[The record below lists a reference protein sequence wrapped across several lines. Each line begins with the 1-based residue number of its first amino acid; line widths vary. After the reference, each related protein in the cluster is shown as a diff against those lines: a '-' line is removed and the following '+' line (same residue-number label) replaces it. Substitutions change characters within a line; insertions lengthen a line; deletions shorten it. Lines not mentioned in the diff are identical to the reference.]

1 MDGTEHTITLL
12 VRQTNGTTIEHSVA
26 SLAISISEL
35 KASLSQC
42 TGIPKER
49 IRLMFENRILD
60 DEKTI
65 EHYDMTPAQVLR
77 LSSIDNNS
85 VLRLVQ
91 LAGNHATHPR
101 NVSGINSVNSA
112 PRMSPAETMGNQA
125 RQMFLS
131 NPQLAQNMMMA
142 NPQMREAME
151 NNPELRQ
158 MMNDPEIMQQSLNAA
173 QNPRLMQE
181 VQRNNDRVLS
191 NLETSPGGFAHIR
204 RMYHN
209 IQEPLAQAAES
220 STRYSLDEL
229 NRRRAKVMGVTKP
242 DKSRVNTT
250 PLPNPWARRPSQL
263 AGRPGF
269 DVRNPLA
276 MVDQVS
282 RNTDRLARLNL
293 SASQSTSPRRSQLS
307 GDDPLSLMQ
316 LQRQLGTLPSLV
328 SAAHEPQG
336 NTGRAAAGGSSQSPT
351 SPRAISAMSI
361 VNPAYAHN
369 SSPQMQ
375 SPAMLS
381 DSERSQFSERY
392 RDELDQLEDMGFPD
406 REKNLRA
413 LIACQGDLSEAVVRI
428 AGSDN

>member
-1 MDGTEHTITLL
+1 
-12 VRQTNGTTIEHSVA
+12 
-26 SLAISISEL
+26 
-35 KASLSQC
+35 
-42 TGIPKER
+42 
-49 IRLMFENRILD
+49 MFENRILD

-65 EHYDMTPAQVLR
+65 EHYG
-77 LSSIDNNS
+77 IDNNS

-101 NVSGINSVNSA
+101 NVSGINSANSA

-428 AGSDN
+428 AASDN

>member
-1 MDGTEHTITLL
+1 MDGTEHAITLI

-35 KASLSQC
+35 KASLSQR

-60 DEKTI
+60 DAQTI
-65 EHYDMTPAQVLR
+65 EYYDMTPTQVLR

-91 LAGNHATHPR
+91 LAGSHVTHPR
-101 NVSGINSVNSA
+101 NVSGINSANAAA
-112 PRMSPAETMGNQA
+112 PLSPAETMGNQA

-131 NPQLAQNMMMA
+131 NPQLAQNLMMS

-209 IQEPLAQAAES
+209 IQEPLAQAADS

-269 DVRNPLA
+269 DARNPLA

-293 SASQSTSPRRSQLS
+293 SAGQSTSPRRSQLP

-316 LQRQLGTLPSLV
+316 LQRQLGALPSLV
-328 SAAHEPQG
+328 SAAHETQG
-336 NTGRAAAGGSSQSPT
+336 NTGRAAAGSSQSPT
-351 SPRAISAMSI
+351 SPRAMSAMSI